1 MDIRTIIPAG
11 TFSSLYDAFYRNF
24 LIGLA
29 VTDAA
34 GRFVHTREGTKVS
47 FCSNEDSTGLCPVCI
62 EENIFAINESLRF
75 GNTYIMNSHTG
86 LLFFAVPVM
95 VNQSVIG
102 GIVSSRILPMELYTI
117 ITDEKNTNDYIS
129 DEHIIR
135 NVKSIPVIEAGT
147 VRIAS
152 ENLFS
157 LSVAHNLVNETFLAA
172 RRASNEQ
179 EANIAEAIATTKV
192 HSENYHLLYLYKE
205 KDLIERIKAND
216 RHGAVRI
223 LNDIL
228 VGIFG
233 VSNTPIDVIKVRLME
248 LIVIIS
254 RAAVEAGV
262 KSETLLGLNYSYFRD
277 IAKLDDAV
285 GLTHWIV
292 RVLENYISEVGAHG
306 ETTRDGRIA
315 RALRYVEEHHT
326 SRITLDEVSSAVGL
340 SPSHFA
346 HEFKKEV
353 GVSFITY
360 VNNVKLTRA
369 AGMLT
374 STANS
379 VVEIA
384 YDLGYSDQ
392 SYFIKQFKAKY
403 KMTPLAY
410 RNHYQRPAR
419 KKTI

>member
-1 MDIRTIIPAG
+1 MDITTILPSAKFQ
-11 TFSSLYDAFYRNF
+11 TLYDAFYRNF
-24 LIGLA
+24 LIGIA
-29 VTDAA
+29 VTDAF
-34 GRFVHTREGTKVS
+34 GRFVHVREGTKAT
-47 FCSNEDSTGLCPVCI
+47 FCANEDENGHCPVCA
-62 EENIFAINESLRF
+62 EENIFAMNEALRF
-75 GNTYIMNSHTG
+75 GSTYLMNSHTG
-86 LLFFAVPVM
+86 LIFFALPVM
-95 VNQSVIG
+95 CNQTVVG

-117 ITDEKNTNDYIS
+117 ITDEKNTKDYVN

-135 NVKSIPVIEAGT
+135 TVKSIPVIEAST

-157 LSVAHNLVNETFLAA
+157 LALSYNLVNETLLSS

-179 EANIAEAIATTKV
+179 EANIAEVIATTKV

-205 KDLIERIKAND
+205 KELIERIKASD

-228 VGIFG
+228 VGVFG
-233 VSNTPIDVIKVRLME
+233 VSSTPIDVIKVRLME

-277 IAKLDDAV
+277 IAKINDSV

-292 RVLENYISEVGAHG
+292 RVLENYINEVGAHS
-306 ETTRDGRIA
+306 ETTRDSRIS
-315 RALRYVEEHHT
+315 RALKYVEEHHT
-326 SRITLDEVSSAVGL
+326 ARITLDDVSSAVGL

-369 AGMLT
+369 ASMLT
-374 STANS
+374 ATANS

-392 SYFIKQFKAKY
+392 SYFIKQFKSKY

-410 RNHYQRPAR
+410 RRHYQRPSR
-419 KKTI
+419 KKE